1 LTLRSKVVTPSKK
14 LWGKGAKR
22 LKKHAME
29 KRGLSDI
36 DRSQRIS

>member
-1 LTLRSKVVTPSKK
+1 LTLRSKVITPSKK
-14 LWGKGAKR
+14 LWGKGATR

-36 DRSQRIS
+36 ERRQGIS